1 MEPQGRAVVLQQLQQ
16 PDVEDA
22 CITASSGRSSSIHQM
37 EQDLQLARKKLAA
50 KKKPSAN
57 MASLYDVTHSEILLY
72 AWSALLTTQY
82 STVELSTIK
91 VNFKQLLFTAIFPN
105 GLVSN
110 YLDLHLSILT
120 V

>member
-57 MASLYDVTHSEILLY
+57 MASLCDVTHSEILY
-72 AWSALLTTQY
+72 SWSALLTTQY
-82 STVELSTIK
+82 STAELSTIK
-91 VNFKQLLFTAIFPN
+91 VNFKQLLCTAIFPN